1 MPEKNDVDMEEDEE
15 EPGEEEEAE
24 GTRET
29 PIEGVAEVVAP
40 REVPKPVEVKQKSRA
55 EEVTT
60 RTLPKR
66 GDELATAMGQ
76 WACGPPKYKRRVVV
90 DEGPPRVGRRER
102 REDEKGEDDDSR
114 IPVER
119 SIEMVSVA
127 GRQTEEREERAL
139 PVFDDMEEPTVEI
152 AVWTTAREEALKKV
166 TEEAMAD
173 EGELSPQVVD
183 ANRQKYKEMLSS
195 LALRDATEEEYRKAR
210 GIGQPYRGMT
220 RPLWQKG
227 RF

>member
-1 MPEKNDVDMEEDEE
+1 M
-15 EPGEEEEAE
+15 E

-29 PIEGVAEVVAP
+29 QIGVVAEVVAP
-40 REVPKPVEVKQKSRA
+40 REVSKPVEGKQKSRA

-76 WACGPPKYKRRVVV
+76 WAGGPPKDKRRVVV

-102 REDEKGEDDDSR
+102 REDEKGEDDESS
-114 IPVER
+114 IQVER
-119 SIEMVSVA
+119 NTEVGSVA
-127 GRQTEEREERAL
+127 GRQTGEKEERAG

-166 TEEAMAD
+166 TEEAVAD

-183 ANRQKYKEMLSS
+183 ANRQKYKEMVSS

-210 GIGQPYRGMT
+210 GVGQPYRGMT
-220 RPLWQKG
+220 RPP
-227 RF
+227 